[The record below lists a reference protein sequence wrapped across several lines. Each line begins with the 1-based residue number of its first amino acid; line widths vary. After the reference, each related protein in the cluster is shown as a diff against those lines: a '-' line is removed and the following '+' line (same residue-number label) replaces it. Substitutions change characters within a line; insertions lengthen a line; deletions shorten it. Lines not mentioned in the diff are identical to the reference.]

1 MALLRKII
9 NWMLRRKAEPKQDN
23 PPKVN
28 QIFVKV
34 EDGIIQFPK
43 LF

>member
-1 MALLRKII
+1 MAFLRKLVNRI
-9 NWMLRRKAEPKQDN
+9 LRRKPKQQDGK